1 MPREIR
7 RRKIP
12 VAEWINLGW
21 LSLFILAL
29 AVYWFY
35 NPSLLSELIG
45 LAEKTISGKTIVFS
59 QVIVNFVLLFA
70 WFSALRF
77 FALMIVGMIE
87 KKIPLVIENLV
98 SAIISIALGHTFN
111 SWYRI
116 GLLTFEVGSILLFLY
131 SLHVISKG
139 IANGWFRDNEQ
150 RILVGDWGEVVIGIR
165 VLVLSWF
172 FTQENFSIFRGFT
185 VFLAEKFTMTLDP
198 LSFFVS
204 FLAFLEIC
212 LFVFLLTWFP
222 IRLVFTRCKK
232 CEMLFLNIGVH
243 ISSWDSEHTSRHRH
257 CPRCEA
263 ACF

>member
-1 MPREIR
+1 MPSET

-12 VAEWINLGW
+12 VAEWLNLAW

-29 AVYWFY
+29 AVYWFH

-45 LAEKTISGKTIVFS
+45 LVEKTISGETIVFS
-59 QVIVNFVLLFA
+59 EIIVNFVLLFA
-70 WFSALRF
+70 WSSAARF
-77 FALMIVGMIE
+77 FALMIVGIIE
-87 KKIPLVIENLV
+87 KKIPLITENLV

-111 SWYRI
+111 SWHRVS
-116 GLLTFEVGSILLFLY
+116 LLTFEVGSILLFLY

-150 RILVGDWGEVVIGIR
+150 RILMGDWGEVVTGIR
-165 VLVLSWF
+165 MLIFSWF
-172 FTQENFSIFRGFT
+172 FTQENFSIFRDFT
-185 VFLAEKFTMTLDP
+185 VFLAEKCTVTLDP

-212 LFVFLLTWFP
+212 FFVFLLTWFP
-222 IRLVFTRCKK
+222 TRLVFTRCKK
-232 CEMLFLNIGVH
+232 CGMLFLNIGVH
-243 ISSWDSEHTSRHRH
+243 VSGWDSEHTSMHRH
-257 CPRCEA
+257 CPRCGA